1 MTATVYNNTIG
12 GLVMDT
18 QSILPSSLFPQSYL
32 KDVDSKEPHHT

>member
-18 QSILPSSLFPQSYL
+18 QSILPSSLFLQSYL